1 MSDISFA
8 SIGFADIAA
17 LSPELILVAFAVI
30 VLGAD
35 LPRSGAG
42 RKSLFWLS
50 AIGVVLAAVACLSWA
65 GEGEAFAGSF
75 VRDGFTTALDLIFLL
90 ITLLTLFVSYGY
102 VRREGIESG
111 EYYGLVLLAGSG
123 MLLLAG
129 AGDMIVVFLGL
140 EILSVASYVLAG
152 LFRKNARSNEAS
164 LKYLLLGAMSTAFL
178 LYGMAAVYGLTGA
191 TNLKAIGAAL
201 PEAASASPFLTY
213 VGVGMM
219 IVGFGFKV
227 AAVPFHMWTPDV
239 YEGAPT
245 AVTAFFTSGPKA
257 AAFAAALRVFVTGLG
272 GVSEQWTGVIAVLAI
287 LSMTIGNIGAIA
299 QKEIKRMLAYSSIAH
314 AGYLLI
320 GLAVPGVLGVSA
332 IVFYLV
338 AYTLMNLGA
347 FSIVAA
353 LEKRGTNRTEMADYA
368 GLAKRRPGM
377 ALAMTIFMVSL
388 GGLPPTVGFVAK
400 FYIFSAA
407 VEQGMITLA
416 VIGALNSL
424 VSIFYY
430 LRVTVIMYMRERS
443 EPWPEIPVDWATRL
457 VMFGSSAGT
466 ILLGVLPAWLWS
478 EARLSALG
486 FF

>member
-1 MSDISFA
+1 MTNISV
-8 SIGFADIAA
+8 ADIAL
-17 LSPELILVAFAVI
+17 LSPELILVAFALV
-30 VLGAD
+30 VLAAD

-42 RKSLFWLS
+42 RKTLFWLS
-50 AIGVVLAAVACLSWA
+50 AVGVALAAVACLTWT
-65 GEGEAFAGSF
+65 GKGEAFAGSF
-75 VRDGFTTALDLIFLL
+75 VRDAFTTALDLVFLL
-90 ITLLTLFVSYGY
+90 IAFLTLLVSYGY
-102 VRREGIESG
+102 TKREGIESG
-111 EYYGLVLLAGSG
+111 EYYGLVLLAASG
-123 MLLLAG
+123 MLLMAG
-129 AGDMIVVFLGL
+129 AGDMIIVFLGL

-152 LFRKNARSNEAS
+152 LFRKDVRSNEAS
-164 LKYLLLGAMSTAFL
+164 LKYLLLGALSSAFL

-201 PEAASASPFLTY
+201 PGAASASPFLTY
-213 VGVGMM
+213 VGVGMLL
-219 IVGFGFKV
+219 VGFGFKV

-257 AAFAAALRVFVTGLG
+257 AAFAAALRVFITGLG
-272 GVSEQWTGVIAVLAI
+272 GISEHWTGVVAVLAI
-287 LSMTIGNIGAIA
+287 LTMTVGNIGAVA

-320 GLAVPGVLGVSA
+320 GLAVPGALGLSA

-347 FSIVAA
+347 FSIVAV

-368 GLAKRRPGM
+368 GLAGARPGM
-377 ALAMTIFMVSL
+377 ALAMTIFLVSL

-407 VEQGMITLA
+407 VQQGMIGLA
-416 VIGALNSL
+416 VVGALNSL
-424 VSIFYY
+424 VSVFYY
-430 LRVTVIMYMRERS
+430 LRVTVIMYMKERS
-443 EPWPEIPVDWATRL
+443 EPWPETPVDWATRV
-457 VMFGSSAGT
+457 VMVGTSAGT
-466 ILLGVLPAWLWS
+466 ILLGVLPARLWQ
-478 EARLSALG
+478 AAKLSTLG

>member
-1 MSDISFA
+1 MTNV
-8 SIGFADIAA
+8 GLADITA
-17 LSPELILVAFAVI
+17 LSPELILAAFAII
-30 VLGAD
+30 VLAAD
-35 LPRSGAG
+35 LSRSGAG

-50 AIGVVLAAVACLSWA
+50 AAGVLLAATACLTWV
-65 GEGEAFAGSF
+65 GQGDAFAGSF
-75 VRDGFTTALDLIFLL
+75 IRDPFTLALDLVFLL

-102 VRREGIESG
+102 ARREGLESG
-111 EYYGLVLLAGSG
+111 EYYGLVLLAGCG
-123 MLLLAG
+123 MMLMAG
-129 AGDMIVVFLGL
+129 AGDIVIVFLGL

-152 LFRKNARSNEAS
+152 LLRKDLRSNEAS
-164 LKYLLLGAMSTAFL
+164 LKYLLLGALSSAFL
-178 LYGMAAVYGLTGA
+178 LYGMAAIYGLTGA

-201 PEAASASPFLTY
+201 PAAASASPFLTY

-219 IVGFGFKV
+219 LVGFGFKV

-257 AAFAAALRVFVTGLG
+257 AAFAGALRVFVTGLG
-272 GVSEQWTGVIAVLAI
+272 GISDHWTGIVAVLAI
-287 LSMTIGNIGAIA
+287 LTMTIGNIGAIA

-320 GLAVPGVLGVSA
+320 GLAVPGAMGLSA

-338 AYTLMNLGA
+338 AYTVMNLGA

-353 LEKRGTNRTEMADYA
+353 LERRGTNRTEMGDYA
-368 GLAKRRPGM
+368 GLARARPGM
-377 ALAMTIFMVSL
+377 ALAMTIFLVSL
-388 GGLPPTVGFVAK
+388 GGLPPTVGFIAK

-407 VEQGMITLA
+407 VQQGMIGLA
-416 VIGALNSL
+416 VVGAVNSI

-430 LRVTVIMYMRERS
+430 LRVTVIMYMRERT
-443 EPWPEIPVDWATRL
+443 EPWPEMSLDWATR
-457 VMFGSSAGT
+457 VAMVGTSAAT
-466 ILLGVLPAWLWS
+466 ILVGAFP
-478 EARLSALG
+478 ARLWQAAKVSTTG

>member
-1 MSDISFA
+1 MTNISISDISF
-8 SIGFADIAA
+8 
-17 LSPELILVAFAVI
+17 LSPELTLVAFALI
-30 VLGAD
+30 VLAAD

-50 AIGVVLAAVACLSWA
+50 ALGVVLAALACLTCA
-65 GEGEAFAGSF
+65 GEGVAFAGSF

-90 ITLLTLFVSYGY
+90 ITALTLFVSYGY
-102 VRREGIESG
+102 VKREGIESG
-111 EYYGLVLLAGSG
+111 EYYGLVLLAASG
-123 MLLLAG
+123 MLLMAG
-129 AGDMIVVFLGL
+129 AGDIIIVFLGL

-152 LFRKNARSNEAS
+152 LFRRDLRSNEAS
-164 LKYLLLGAMSTAFL
+164 LKYLLLGALSSAFL

-191 TNLKAIGAAL
+191 TNLKEIGAAL
-201 PEAASASPFLTY
+201 PHAASSSPFLTY

-245 AVTAFFTSGPKA
+245 TVTAFFTSGPKA

-272 GVSEQWTGVIAVLAI
+272 GISEHWTGIIAVLAI
-287 LSMTIGNIGAIA
+287 LTMTIGNIGAVA

-320 GLAVPGVLGVSA
+320 GLAVPGALGLSA

-353 LEKRGTNRTEMADYA
+353 LEKRGTNRTELEDYA
-368 GLAKRRPGM
+368 GLARARPGM
-377 ALAMTIFMVSL
+377 ALAMTIFLVSL
-388 GGLPPTVGFVAK
+388 GGLPPTVGFIAK

-407 VEQGMITLA
+407 VQQGMIGLA
-416 VIGALNSL
+416 VVGALNSL
-424 VSIFYY
+424 VSVFYY
-430 LRVTVIMYMRERS
+430 LRVTVIMYMKERS
-443 EPWPEIPVDWATRL
+443 EPWPETPVDWATRV
-457 VMFGSSAGT
+457 VMVGSSTGT
-466 ILLGVLPAWLWS
+466 ILLGVLPARLWS
-478 EARLSALG
+478 AAQLSTLG